1 MDVFY
6 FTQLTFELGYR
17 KQGERMSIKVLIAD
31 DHKLFRQGLIGL
43 IKTREDL
50 VEVIGEAE
58 TGEEAVRLAEEL
70 RPDVILMDIYMPEMD
85 GLQAAKEIRSRFP
98 EIAIVM
104 LTSSERDGHLYEAVQ
119 LGVAGYLLKSL
130 DANELFELLS
140 GVIKGEIAMTRAM
153 AGRLLKAVANRAA
166 DGEKGEQALTERELF
181 VLRLVASG
189 AGNSEIAESLSIS
202 INTVKS
208 HIKNILGKLQL
219 ENRTQAAT
227 YALKHGLVS
236 SREN

>member
-1 MDVFY
+1 M
-6 FTQLTFELGYR
+6 T
-17 KQGERMSIKVLIAD
+17 IKVLIAD

-43 IKTREDL
+43 MKTRDDL

-58 TGEEAVRLAEEL
+58 TGEEAVRLAGQL
-70 RPDVILMDIYMPEMD
+70 HPDVILMDIYMPQMD
-85 GLQAAKEIRSRFP
+85 GLQAAKEIHACFP
-98 EIAIVM
+98 DIAIVM
-104 LTSSERDGHLYEAVQ
+104 LTSSEKDGHLYEAVQ
-119 LGVAGYLLKSL
+119 VGAAGYLLKSL
-130 DANELFELLS
+130 DANELFDLLT
-140 GVIKGEIAMTRAM
+140 GVVKGEPAMTRAM
-153 AGRLLKAVANRAA
+153 AGKLLKAVANRLA
-166 DGEKGEQALTERELF
+166 DEDKGEQALTERELF

-189 AGNSEIAESLSIS
+189 AGNMEIAQKLSIS

-208 HIKNILGKLQL
+208 HLKNILDKLQL